1 MGVAMKDSG
10 LMMFKKDKVKK
21 YGLTEPN
28 MSASTPMEWSMVTV
42 SIIGQMEV
50 NLKEIGKKT
59 KLQDLEFISGKMV
72 EYTKVTG
79 NKIICTDKV
88 FTNGRMVENM
98 KEVIQTIRKK
108 DMEFTPI
115 LTGAATEVIGKMEN
129 NMEKVYLSV
138 QKESQEKASG
148 KMEND
153 YIGKMKWAQ
162 ILLNILVGQTKVI
175 RIE

>member
-1 MGVAMKDSG
+1 
-10 LMMFKKDKVKK
+10 
-21 YGLTEPN
+21 
-28 MSASTPMEWSMVTV
+28 
-42 SIIGQMEV
+42 MEV
-50 NLKEIGKKT
+50 NSKEIGKKT
-59 KLQDLEFISGKMV
+59 KLQDLAFISGKMA

>member
-1 MGVAMKDSG
+1 
-10 LMMFKKDKVKK
+10 
-21 YGLTEPN
+21 
-28 MSASTPMEWSMVTV
+28 MVTV

-138 QKESQEKASG
+138 QKESQERASG

-153 YIGKMKWAQ
+153 YIGQMKWAQ

>member
-1 MGVAMKDSG
+1 
-10 LMMFKKDKVKK
+10 
-21 YGLTEPN
+21 
-28 MSASTPMEWSMVTV
+28 MVTV

-50 NLKEIGKKT
+50 NSKEIGKKT
-59 KLQDLEFISGKMV
+59 KLQDLAFISGKMA

-138 QKESQEKASG
+138 QKESQERASG

>member
-1 MGVAMKDSG
+1 
-10 LMMFKKDKVKK
+10 
-21 YGLTEPN
+21 
-28 MSASTPMEWSMVTV
+28 MVTV

-50 NLKEIGKKT
+50 NSKEIGKKT
-59 KLQDLEFISGKMV
+59 KLQDLAFISGKMA

-138 QKESQEKASG
+138 QKESQEKVSG

>member
-1 MGVAMKDSG
+1 
-10 LMMFKKDKVKK
+10 
-21 YGLTEPN
+21 
-28 MSASTPMEWSMVTV
+28 MVTV

-59 KLQDLEFISGKMV
+59 KLQDLAFISGKMA

>member
-1 MGVAMKDSG
+1 
-10 LMMFKKDKVKK
+10 
-21 YGLTEPN
+21 
-28 MSASTPMEWSMVTV
+28 MVTV

-50 NLKEIGKKT
+50 NSKEIGKKT
-59 KLQDLEFISGKMV
+59 KLQDLAFISGKMA